1 MDIICAKILGAGFKP
16 DTPHSTVLKRSKKME
31 IKTIG
36 ILGAGTMGSQI
47 AQVAAQAGYNIV
59 IRDVE
64 ERIVE
69 NAMKGIEMFQS
80 KSVEKGK
87 ITEEEKNAVMSRIK
101 PATRIGA
108 VNDVD
113 FIIEA
118 VVEDI
123 DVKKRLFA
131 ELDELTRLDVVLAS
145 NTSSLSLTELATAV
159 KRQEKVVGMHFFNP
173 AQLMRLVEV
182 IRGLNTSDET
192 VAIVMNLVRMFRKE
206 PIEVRIDSPGFVVN
220 RMMIASNIEAIRLY
234 EQGIASK
241 EDIDKAT
248 KLGLNYP
255 MGPFELMDYTGL
267 DINYFVMEGF
277 HNNLQKELKW
287 DPPLSIKNLVKA
299 GMLGKKTGR
308 GWYDYKK

>member
-1 MDIICAKILGAGFKP
+1 
-16 DTPHSTVLKRSKKME
+16 ME

-47 AQVAAQAGYNIV
+47 AQVAAQAGFDIV
-59 IRDVE
+59 LRDIE
-64 ERIVE
+64 DRIVE
-69 NAMKGIEMFQS
+69 NAMKSIDMFQS
-80 KSVEKGK
+80 RSVEKGK
-87 ITEEEKNAVMSRIK
+87 INEEEKNTIMSRIK

-131 ELDELTRLDVVLAS
+131 ELDELTRLEVILAT

-159 KRQEKVVGMHFFNP
+159 KRQDKIVGMHFFNP
-173 AQLMRLVEV
+173 AQIMRLVEV

-192 VAIVMNLVRMFRKE
+192 VAAAMGLVRKFKKE

-267 DINYFVMEGF
+267 DINYYVMDGF